1 MRDCEIILPQNVIEL
16 FTIWNTSLQT
26 RTYERS
32 TAKTMQYSAFN
43 TARQHDG

>member
-1 MRDCEIILPQNVIEL
+1 
-16 FTIWNTSLQT
+16 LQT
-26 RTYERS
+26 HTYERS